1 MTRFLSLCAGARFL
15 PAFIC
20 SIRFLSAP
28 CKFFFTG
35 GKITEGTEGTQRDT
49 ENGNHKGG
57 LRRKKPQISQIW
69 CSLRACWRTQDCQE
83 FGNRKGTTATKNR
96 EAPAGRRTG
105 RRPSCPRS
113 PSCPRP
119 RRCPRRAGATGT
131 TGTLNAPSPSS
142 VLPLPSPSP
151 AWRALARRGRAA
163 GFRCAG
169 YHKGSKHHK
178 GHKVFWVACQ
188 ARRGRAAGAGARG
201 SLEAWK
207 FGGLALSGKAWGVG
221 TGTSG
226 GRAAGAGGASP
237 CRGSRGGAPCPS
249 LSIPHFLFPLCAL
262 CVLRVLCD
270 FQFSVPLCV
279 SSVVSVV
286 FFGVKKGPRPGGR
299 GLFGVCAGVIRRR
312 GFPRGSRRRGW
323 R

>member
-1 MTRFLSLCAGARFL
+1 M
-15 PAFIC
+15 
-20 SIRFLSAP
+20 
-28 CKFFFTG
+28 
-35 GKITEGTEGTQRDT
+35 
-49 ENGNHKGG
+49 
-57 LRRKKPQISQIW
+57 RRKKPQISQIW
-69 CSLRACWRTQDCQE
+69 CRLRACWRTQDCQD

-119 RRCPRRAGATGT
+119 RRHPRRTGTTGT

-142 VLPLPSPSP
+142 FLPLPSPSP

-169 YHKGSKHHK
+169 YHKGSKNHREPKANLPRLRKQSLLGCLSGTSRTCRGCRGK
-178 GHKVFWVACQ
+178 GKF
-188 ARRGRAAGAGARG
+188 G
-201 SLEAWK
+201 SLEAWHYPAK
-207 FGGLALSGKAWGVG
+207 RGV
-221 TGTSG
+221 SEQARR

-249 LSIPHFLFPLCAL
+249 LSIPHFLFPLCVL

-270 FQFSVPLCV
+270 FNLRVPLRVLRALCDLPC
-279 SSVVSVV
+279 VV
-286 FFGVKKGPRPGGR
+286 FPLCP
-299 GLFGVCAGVIRRR
+299 LC
-312 GFPRGSRRRGW
+312 PSCPL
-323 R
+323 